1 MRQIERNGPCFVD
14 DIQVC
19 NTMRG
24 GKETGEVYVR
34 NRRTHALSSGDFKP
48 TAENI
53 ESVMKQCFEAGQQAK
68 AAELRNVLG
77 VA

>member
-1 MRQIERNGPCFVD
+1 MRQIQRNGPRFVD
-14 DIQVC
+14 DIQVA
-19 NTMRG
+19 NTIRDG
-24 GKETGEVYVR
+24 EETGQVYIL
-34 NRRTHALSSGDFKP
+34 NRRTHSLASGDFKP

-77 VA
+77 VT

>member
-19 NTMRG
+19 NAVRG
-24 GKETGEVYVR
+24 GKETGEVYVM
-34 NRRTHALSSGDFKP
+34 NRRTHSSSSGDFKP